1 MSFVKLVKTS
11 SLVFAT
17 TAILASQVAV
27 AKDNIMLGYADPED
41 SIFGKAVTAFSEKLT
56 EVSGG
61 KMSVTH
67 SQMEFWVVLTK
78 CLLCYNKDHVMQLLL
93 LHHL

>member
-1 MSFVKLVKTS
+1 MFFVKLVKTS

-61 KMSVTH
+61 KMSVTL
-67 SQMEFWVVLTK
+67 FPNVLTK